1 MKYEKSLFA
10 KDVIEFLKNHKQE
23 FLDKYGIKK
32 IALFGSVA
40 RGENKEN
47 SDIDV
52 AIETNSVDY
61 IKLYDFKEELETFFN
76 RKVDIVRVRDKMNNS
91 LKKRIENEAIYV

>member
-1 MKYEKSLFA
+1 MTKQDILNYLSS
-10 KDVIEFLKNHKQE
+10 HKKE
-23 FLDKYGIKK
+23 FLDKYGINK

-40 RGENKEN
+40 RGEDKEN
-47 SDIDV
+47 SDIDI

-61 IKLYDFKEELETFFN
+61 FKLFDFKEELENFFN
-76 RKVDIVRVRDKMNNS
+76 RRVDIVRVRNKMSKS

>member
-10 KDVIEFLKNHKQE
+10 KDVIDFLKKHKQE
-23 FLDKYGIKK
+23 FLHKYGIKK

-40 RGENKEN
+40 RGENKES

-61 IKLYDFKEELETFFN
+61 FKLYDFKEELETFFN